1 MVFQNK
7 TAQTHV
13 MPLSILSLTVDCKVI
28 HKENNNQVIIQGM
41 VAGCRL
47 VSAFDL
53 FYAFSPRTLSWAWQ
67 LFLSSR
73 QKVSFHERTFFL
85 FLPWS
90 VSECGCG
97 AVKSNWNSTKFVR
110 NCSHL
115 FSGDI
120 WLFNTEPHQEGTRA
134 KLNWKTQ
141 TQNRT
146 TWHAVTSIRAKDK
159 AFLLG
164 VFLPQ
169 Y

>member
-13 MPLSILSLTVDCKVI
+13 MPLSILSLTVDWKVI
-28 HKENNNQVIIQGM
+28 PKENNNQVIIQWM
-41 VAGCRL
+41 IAGCAQHL
-47 VSAFDL
+47 T
-53 FYAFSPRTLSWAWQ
+53 FSTRTLSWAWQ

-141 TQNRT
+141 IQNRT
-146 TWHAVTSIRAKDK
+146 TWHAVTSIRAMDK

-164 VFLPQ
+164 VFCQ
-169 Y
+169 NTSK